1 MQTSTLEA
9 SPVLEAGYTRRLER
23 DLLPDWLIRLGIRRL
38 LAARLREESQ
48 GGPEAQAERLMQFV
62 EQLRRSPVA
71 IRTDAANAQH
81 YEVPAEFFRHVLGPH
96 MKYSC
101 ALWSG
106 AVAELDKAEVAMLEL
121 TCRRARLEDGQD
133 VLEMAAAGAPFR
145 FTWRITIRTAAFWRF
160 PIPGR
165 RSNSSTPR
173 PRAAV
178 LRIWK

>member
-1 MQTSTLEA
+1 MQASTLEA
-9 SPVLEAGYTRRLER
+9 SPVLEAGYTRWLER

-38 LAARLREESQ
+38 LAARLREENQ

-101 ALWSG
+101 ALWPV
-106 AVAELDKAEVAMLEL
+106 AVASLAEAEAAMLDL
-121 TCRRARLEDGQD
+121 TCRRARLEDARG
-133 VLEMAAAGAPFR
+133 VAERGHPYALHRLRGEEHAAWSPPLQGG
-145 FTWRITIRTAAFWRF
+145 
-160 PIPGR
+160 GR
-165 RSNSSTPR
+165 RWHR
-173 PRAAV
+173 
-178 LRIWK
+178 